1 MDMAMVATFKARRGQ
16 FDFEFHSDGRVLRG
30 DALCDK
36 VRDLWVAADQYF
48 SLCALSCVDETHMS
62 YMSYTER

>member
-1 MDMAMVATFKARRGQ
+1 MDTAMVATFKARGGQ
-16 FDFEFHSDGRVLRG
+16 FDFEFRSDGRILWG
-30 DALCDK
+30 NALCDK

-48 SLCALSCVDETHMS
+48 SLRVLNCMDETHMS